1 MKTIKKIE
9 DLKKPLYELK
19 AQTQS
24 ISETGQMEAEAKA
37 QSNTVRI
44 EQESKIYIA
53 KNNKELQNL
62 KNKFESEMESL
73 KHSINLNYEKD
84 KNFLL
89 INEKEKLSNIE
100 TLKFERIIQTIG
112 QDTLVNISKA
122 GPESQVKLLQ
132 ALGLEGFI
140 MTEGNSPI
148 NLFNFANNIAK
159 S

>member
-1 MKTIKKIE
+1 MKRK
-9 DLKKPLYELK
+9 
-19 AQTQS
+19 
-24 ISETGQMEAEAKA
+24 
-37 QSNTVRI
+37 
-44 EQESKIYIA
+44 
-53 KNNKELQNL
+53 
-62 KNKFESEMESL
+62 
-73 KHSINLNYEKD
+73 
-84 KNFLL
+84 
-89 INEKEKLSNIE
+89 KLSNIE

-159 S
+159 K

>member
-1 MKTIKKIE
+1 
-9 DLKKPLYELK
+9 LK

-89 INEKEKLSNIE
+89 INEKEK
-100 TLKFERIIQTIG
+100 TFKY
-112 QDTLVNISKA
+112 
-122 GPESQVKLLQ
+122 
-132 ALGLEGFI
+132 
-140 MTEGNSPI
+140 
-148 NLFNFANNIAK
+148 
-159 S
+159 